1 MAAKLRTFFFLMLL
15 GVLLFPLAAQDSEE
29 DEDNG
34 DDGEVE
40 LPIDSDWPENPPEL
54 YSRGDKIFGISLG
67 PLFPLFFTGDSGIL
81 PNNVGIGG
89 TLSLSYTYFLN
100 SHLFLGGELGG
111 MFAST
116 KGKNNLFIVP
126 MGFRLGYQFILRRFE
141 FPLSVMIGVA
151 PQKYMTDEGYFG
163 FFVKPSASAFWR
175 FNPDWSFGLNA
186 AWWWVPQWADNT
198 AYGNF
203 GELTLSAR
211 YHF

>member
-1 MAAKLRTFFFLMLL
+1 
-15 GVLLFPLAAQDSEE
+15 LLFPLAAQDSEE

-34 DDGEVE
+34 DDEGVE

-100 SHLFLGGELGG
+100 SHLFFGGELGG

-163 FFVKPSASAFWR
+163 FFAKPSASVFWR

-198 AYGNF
+198 VYGNF